1 MKASDCKPG
10 DHLYTMYNYDG
21 VLEVE
26 VLPPQEPIYQDFVWC
41 RFVQC
46 PPGWRSP
53 RNIRAARLYPTKK
66 DALKRMILTLEVD
79 IADLQRCLERQTAFY
94 QREIKNKQD
103 QSKALA
109 KQLEEHK

>member
-10 DHLYTMYNYDG
+10 DHLYTTHGFDE

-46 PPGWRSP
+46 PPGWKSP
-53 RNIRAARLYPTKK
+53 RNIRSSKLYPTRK
-66 DALKRMILTLEVD
+66 DALKAAIEGLDDAIYERERKIDHLDEE
-79 IADLQRCLERQTAFY
+79 LQRLAEQQIKLLALY
-94 QREIKNKQD
+94 DKEEI
-103 QSKALA
+103 
-109 KQLEEHK
+109 